1 MHVPQTP
8 PQRNVAIS
16 GAPTPPTQQ
25 PNPLPRQR
33 TTHPHASGSTHGDTR
48 VPQGGCPQTQEP
60 LNNPQTQK
68 RRRNPE
74 RLQRRSSK
82 DQKTTRV
89 PDTRPS
95 SSKRESLRLR
105 Q

>member
-48 VPQGGCPQTQEP
+48 VPQGGCPPDADPATYP
-60 LNNPQTQK
+60 ATRSP
-68 RRRNPE
+68 RRT
-74 RLQRRSSK
+74 SSFF
-82 DQKTTRV
+82 V
-89 PDTRPS
+89 S
-95 SSKRESLRLR
+95 GS
-105 Q
+105 